1 MQTLNGLGVVD
12 SVLFLGE
19 STYCGKITVI
29 INNNKAV
36 SVNVDFAV
44 EPRRNL
50 IKLMDDNR
58 LDYSISWKYVLDAI
72 RDAENALR
80 LSVQL
85 LLNDPLNGPLNDPL
99 GGPLNDP
106 LGGQKMPARYE
117 HVPINELPAEF
128 WAMDNNARLSYGADY
143 VPSRLGPG
151 LEYLARVLVYSNTL
165 IFNVCD
171 NGAYFT

>member
-1 MQTLNGLGVVD
+1 MTPNISQMMQTLNGLGVVD

-36 SVNVDFAV
+36 PVNVDFAV

-72 RDAENALR
+72 RDAENSLR
-80 LSVQL
+80 LSIQL
-85 LLNDPLNGPLNDPL
+85 ITSQLGNTPLSK
-99 GGPLNDP
+99 
-106 LGGQKMPARYE
+106 QKMPARYE

-151 LEYLARVLVYSNTL
+151 LEYLARILVYSNVL
-165 IFNVCD
+165 IFRVCD
-171 NGAYFT
+171 NGTFFN